1 MLSTYSLVAASLGFT
16 GNATCVMLCN
26 PTSTLPTPLGES
38 IILLFAPA
46 ALIVIVPVGAV
57 IFDVLTLPSTASP
70 VTLAFALFKKR
81 FAVMLPFDNI
91 LPVVVLI
98 SPAT

>member
-1 MLSTYSLVAASLGFT
+1 MLSTYSFVAASFGFI
-16 GNATCVMLCN
+16 GNATCVMLCK
-26 PTSTLPTPLGES
+26 PTSTLPTPVGER
-38 IILLFAPA
+38 IMLLFAPA
-46 ALIVIVPVGAV
+46 ALIVIVPDGAV
-57 IFDVLTLPSTASP
+57 MFAVVTLPSNASP